1 MENKKNRYV
10 IGKNVYE
17 KHIDDEVHLY
27 GLLHQLAAQA
37 ERIRDEE
44 DVFHLLDTVKKYGAI
59 ADEMFDGW
67 GIPGRYLVF
76 GEKKARVI
84 FCLASRDGKEHIPA
98 VVTLM
103 RMVKTTAL
111 IHDLEE
117 SRSEE
122 ELYQTVLNCEFEVL

>member
-44 DVFHLLDTVKKYGAI
+44 DVFHLLDAVKKYGAI

-76 GEKKARVI
+76 GDKSDLARLKA
-84 FCLASRDGKEHIPA
+84 
-98 VVTLM
+98 
-103 RMVKTTAL
+103 
-111 IHDLEE
+111 LELC
-117 SRSEE
+117 
-122 ELYQTVLNCEFEVL
+122 ELDAFYVDCEDDEDHPHA